1 MGDNDHR
8 AALLR
13 KIQHDVQH
21 LANHLGVQGG
31 RHLVEQ
37 QNLGVHSQRTDN
49 GDALLLAAG
58 QLTRVALGLAQQT
71 YAVQQ
76 GLGLLLHL
84 GFRALGHLLGGQHH
98 VVQHSQVREQFIALE
113 HHANALP
120 QAGKSL
126 AAVGNRLVAQ
136 PHAAALGRFQGVDAP
151 QQRTFSAAAG
161 ADDHNDFTGADSQ
174 ADIVQNGIFTIA
186 LDKMLHSQNWF
197 CHGFLPPLFL

>member
-1 MGDNDHR
+1 MHR
-8 AALLR
+8 
-13 KIQHDVQH
+13 
-21 LANHLGVQGG
+21 
-31 RHLVEQ
+31 
-37 QNLGVHSQRTDN
+37 
-49 GDALLLAAG
+49 
-58 QLTRVALGLAQQT
+58 
-71 YAVQQ
+71 
-76 GLGLLLHL
+76 

-161 ADDHNDFTGADSQ
+161 ADDHNDFTGADR
-174 ADIVQNGIFTIA
+174 
-186 LDKMLHSQNWF
+186 MLHSQNWF
-197 CHGFLPPLFL
+197 CHGFYLHFFSKYDASRLMGQQARKYSRNTTR